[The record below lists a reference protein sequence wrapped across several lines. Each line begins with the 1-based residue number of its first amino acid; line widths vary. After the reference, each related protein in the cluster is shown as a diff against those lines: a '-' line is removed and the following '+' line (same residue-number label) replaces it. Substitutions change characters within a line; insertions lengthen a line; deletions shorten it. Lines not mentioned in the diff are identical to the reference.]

1 MQVSAIA
8 KNIRI
13 SPEKIRPMVA
23 KIKNLPPT
31 EAISHLDFI
40 NKSAAPILKK
50 VIMSALANAQ
60 NNSGLAKDL
69 LTFKAIIVN
78 IGPTAKR
85 FRPQSRGRVHQIL
98 KRTSHIKVILE
109 GEKQGQSKDIKE
121 TKLIENTKNI
131 KTEEKK

>member
-98 KRTSHIKVILE
+98 KRTSHIEVILE
-109 GEKQGQSKDIKE
+109 GEKSKEVSKVSQVSEVSKAQPEANDQK
-121 TKLIENTKNI
+121 
-131 KTEEKK
+131 